1 MNLVGEDRI
10 VAWTDEF
17 PAESSDRGIKS
28 RRDVGGEV
36 CVVVRTYV
44 LIGCPVVSL
53 SVILMLDILVKYAKT
68 VV

>member
-1 MNLVGEDRI
+1 MILVGEDRI
-10 VAWTDEF
+10 VSRTDVF

-36 CVVVRTYV
+36 CVVLRTYV

-53 SVILMLDILVKYAKT
+53 SVISMLDISVKYAKT

>member
-10 VAWTDEF
+10 VARTDVF
-17 PAESSDRGIKS
+17 PAECSDRGIKS

-36 CVVVRTYV
+36 CVVLRTYV
-44 LIGCPVVSL
+44 LIGCPVVSF
-53 SVILMLDILVKYAKT
+53 SVILMLDILIKYAKT